1 MSVGQTSRRAGPY
14 TGTGLVSQYPFTFRI
29 FTQTELRVLRSEGE
43 EIDAPDEELA
53 YGTDYT
59 VSLNADQEAS
69 PGGTVTLASPL
80 AEGLRLSIL
89 SNVPS
94 TQTVTITNYDGMQPR
109 TLNTVHDKLTIL
121 IQQLEEQLERTLLIP
136 GSSNETPDQLMQRL
150 LAAQETAQAA
160 ADEAVSAKDEA
171 QEILDDVKDYGEAAT
186 VLEPVKDDIPTLAEV
201 VDQLKTV
208 SNNITSV
215 SVIANDLDT
224 TFKDAIEDLGDLDT
238 DPDPGQTPQ
247 ISGGYVKTLA
257 DNIDDLVAIA
267 NNLEDILSLTTEI
280 DKIPGYLTEMD
291 QQVDAAE
298 AARDEALEAAKTAA
312 YAYRYSA
319 TPIVA
324 NGTAPLTNIQPQTNI
339 KVGDHIVD
347 SVGNVFAITVVT
359 PATEETEDTPATAA
373 TFTVGA
379 LLTSIKG
386 AKGDQ
391 GEQGYHFTPSVSAEG
406 VLSWSNDGNL
416 PNPASVNIKG
426 QKGDQG
432 DPGPQGVPG
441 TTDFNQLTNKPTLG
455 TLAAKD
461 EVSAEELADTLDLGE
476 LSDE

>member
-29 FTQTELRVLRSEGE
+29 FTETELRVLRSEGE

-201 VDQLKTV
+201 VDQIETV
-208 SNNITSV
+208 GNNITAV
-215 SVIANDLDT
+215 SVVAGDLDV
-224 TFKDAIEDLGDLDT
+224 TFKDAIIRLGDLDN
-238 DPDPGQTPQ
+238 DPDPGQTPEVT
-247 ISGGYVKTLA
+247 GGYIKTLA
-257 DNIDDLVAIA
+257 ENIADINEIA
-267 NNLEDILSLTTEI
+267 ENLEDILNLTSEI
-280 DKIPGYLTEMD
+280 DKIPGYLEDMD
-291 QQVDAAE
+291 KQVQASSKNAQNALGSANAAANSAQDAATQKNLAKDWAIKLDGKVVE
-298 AARDEALEAAKTAA
+298 ADVEIDFSAKYWANQAKSSADSASATLTQVTQAGKTA
-312 YAYRYSA
+312 
-319 TPIVA
+319 
-324 NGTAPLTNIQPQTNI
+324 
-339 KVGDHIVD
+339 
-347 SVGNVFAITVVT
+347 VGNVQSAQS
-359 PATEETEDTPATAA
+359 TAVQA
-373 TFTVGA
+373 VNSAGSTQIAAVD
-379 LLTSIKG
+379 G
-386 AKGDQ
+386 AKD
-391 GEQGYHFTPSVSAEG
+391 SAIAAVSAQQTT
-406 VLSWSNDGNL
+406 
-416 PNPASVNIKG
+416 SVNA
-426 QKGDQG
+426 
-432 DPGPQGVPG
+432 V
-441 TTDFNQLTNKPTLG
+441 N
-455 TLAAKD
+455 AAGAQQTANAK
-461 EVSAEELADTLDLGE
+461 AQADAAAQ
-476 LSDE
+476 SRVR